1 MNIQYRTIVRGAGYA
16 ELANRGRI
24 RLEGPDSLS
33 FLQAL
38 VSNDVAD
45 LATGNGV
52 YATYLTPQGRMRADL
67 EIYRREAGVLCSLAA
82 SLAPLLAVQL
92 DQLIFA
98 ENTRVIDASA
108 ELSEVLVVGG
118 LAAMAAATAVGL
130 DTTALEGLAELSQ
143 VSIEDGFVART
154 GDSTLPSFRVFL
166 PPDRR
171 AALIAGLEAHGAS
184 TISSDTLEALRIA
197 AGRAAWGAELN
208 EDIIPL
214 EAGLLDRAISTTK
227 GCYVGQEVVIRI
239 LHRGGGR
246 VARRLVRVE
255 SSFPAAIPNRGDV
268 LVASDGKDAGRLTSV
283 SGALDGDGWIALAY
297 LSRDFAEIGRQ
308 VETKDGH
315 LRATVTALA
324 S

>member
-1 MNIQYRTIVRGAGYA
+1 MNIQYRTIAEGAGYA
-16 ELANRGRI
+16 DLADRGRI
-24 RLEGPDSLS
+24 RLEGPDSVS

-45 LATGNGV
+45 LVPGSGV

-67 EIYRREAGVLCSLAA
+67 EVYRRETGVLCSLAA
-82 SLAPLLAVQL
+82 SLAPAFAVQL

-98 ENTRVIDASA
+98 ENTRVSDASA

-118 LAAMAAATAVGL
+118 RAASVAAAALGL
-130 DTTALEGLAELSQ
+130 NATDLARLPELAQ
-143 VSIEDGFVART
+143 VDVENGFIART
-154 GDSTLPSFRVFL
+154 GESTLPSYRVFL

-171 AALIAGLEAHGAS
+171 SALLTRFETGGAS
-184 TISSDTLEALRIA
+184 AISSDTLEALRIA
-197 AGRAAWGAELN
+197 AGRAAWGAELG
-208 EDIIPL
+208 EDVIPL

-246 VARRLVRVE
+246 VARRLVRLE
-255 SSFPAAIPNRGDV
+255 SSSPGAVPNRGAV
-268 LVASDGKDAGRLTSV
+268 VVTSGGKEAGRITSA
-283 SGALDGDGWIALAY
+283 SEALEGSGWIALAY
-297 LSRDFAEIGRQ
+297 LSRDVAEVGRE
-308 VETKDGH
+308 VETKDDH
-315 LRATVTALA
+315 LTATVTALA